1 MNSSVEEEKAARA
14 AALASQPAKARCAA
28 STGPV
33 KVSRGM
39 PTGEGADRA
48 AALAAEFAAAHYD
61 DVVRYCGGRWPSWD
75 VAQDATQEV
84 FLRLVHSG
92 ARYERRGK
100 PLAYLYTIARNV
112 CAEAYRRCGPAVE
125 PLEVDV
131 PDPAADRTA
140 ERLALDAALAT
151 LSADERDVLELR
163 YGQGLAVGE
172 IAMVMERS
180 RFAVRRLEQKA
191 LATLKQEWEG

>member
-61 DVVRYCGGRWPSWD
+61 DVLRYCRRRLPSWD
-75 VAQDATQEV
+75 DAQDATQEV
-84 FLRLVHSG
+84 FLRLVRSG

-172 IAMVMERS
+172 IAMVME
-180 RFAVRRLEQKA
+180 
-191 LATLKQEWEG
+191 

>member
-61 DVVRYCGGRWPSWD
+61 DVLRYCRRRLPSWD
-75 VAQDATQEV
+75 DAQDATQEV
-84 FLRLVHSG
+84 FLRLVRSG

-140 ERLALDAALAT
+140 ERLDAALAT

>member
-1 MNSSVEEEKAARA
+1 MNSSVEEEKTARA

-33 KVSRGM
+33 KVSRGI
-39 PTGEGADRA
+39 PTGEGTDRA
-48 AALAAEFAAAHYD
+48 AALAAEFSAAHYD
-61 DVVRYCGGRWPSWD
+61 DVLRYCRRRLPSWD
-75 VAQDATQEV
+75 DAQDATQEV
-84 FLRLVHSG
+84 FLRLVRSG

-112 CAEAYRRCGPAVE
+112 CAEAYRRCGPAME

-140 ERLALDAALAT
+140 ERLALDAALAA

-191 LATLKQEWEG
+191 LAALKQEWEG

>member
-61 DVVRYCGGRWPSWD
+61 DVLRYCRRRLPSWD
-75 VAQDATQEV
+75 DAQDATQEA
-84 FLRLVHSG
+84 FLRLVRSG

-112 CAEAYRRCGPAVE
+112 CAEAYRRCGPAME

>member
-1 MNSSVEEEKAARA
+1 MSSGVEEEKTERA
-14 AALASQPAKARCAA
+14 ATMAA
-28 STGPV
+28 Q
-33 KVSRGM
+33 
-39 PTGEGADRA
+39 
-48 AALAAEFAAAHYD
+48 FAAAHYD
-61 DVVRYCGGRWPSWD
+61 DVLRYCRRRLPSWD
-75 VAQDATQEV
+75 DAQDATQEV
-84 FLRLVHSG
+84 FLRLVRSG

-112 CAEAYRRCGPAVE
+112 CAEAYRRQPPGAE
-125 PLEVDV
+125 LLDGDV

-151 LSADERDVLELR
+151 LPADERDVLELR

-172 IAMVMERS
+172 IAVVMERS

-191 LATLKQEWEG
+191 LAALRREWKG

>member
-1 MNSSVEEEKAARA
+1 MEEEKTARA

-39 PTGEGADRA
+39 PTGEGTDRA

-61 DVVRYCGGRWPSWD
+61 DVLRYCRRRLPSWD
-75 VAQDATQEV
+75 DAQDATQEA
-84 FLRLVHSG
+84 FLRLVRSG

-112 CAEAYRRCGPAVE
+112 CAEAYRRCGPAME

-131 PDPAADRTA
+131 
-140 ERLALDAALAT
+140 
-151 LSADERDVLELR
+151 
-163 YGQGLAVGE
+163 
-172 IAMVMERS
+172 
-180 RFAVRRLEQKA
+180 
-191 LATLKQEWEG
+191 